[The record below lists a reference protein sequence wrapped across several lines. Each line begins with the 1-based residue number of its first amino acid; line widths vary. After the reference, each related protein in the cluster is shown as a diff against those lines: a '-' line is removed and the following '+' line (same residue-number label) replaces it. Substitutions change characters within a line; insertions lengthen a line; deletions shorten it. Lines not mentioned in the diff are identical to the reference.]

1 LVGRS
6 VGGLV
11 GEALKYAALVA
22 LIFYTLFAGVAF
34 LLEKS
39 RKEP

>member
-1 LVGRS
+1 M
-6 VGGLV
+6 
-11 GEALKYAALVA
+11 KYAALVA

-39 RKEP
+39 RKEA